1 MLGHKPEE
9 DEERW
14 EFIFTALI
22 FAFLALIFPCYRIFK
37 VLIFL
42 KESNLNL
49 ELKVQERT
57 ISLNAA
63 KEEAEKSSQ
72 SKSEFLSRMSHELRT
87 PMNAIWGSLN

>member
-37 VLIFL
+37 VLISL

-63 KEEAEKSSQ
+63 KEEPKSPAKPNQ
-72 SKSEFLSRMSHELRT
+72 NFCLV
-87 PMNAIWGSLN
+87 